1 MRIAH
6 VVASALVVSRFP
18 DTPCVWNCILT
29 IGGVCV
35 VRERVIVEA
44 ERLFANLTTDDLW
57 E

>member
-6 VVASALVVSRFP
+6 VVASALVVSQLP
-18 DTPCVWNCILT
+18 DTPCVWNCILA

-44 ERLFANLTTDDLW
+44 ERLFANLTTDDVL